1 MDVKKRR
8 VERATRLPTKDMATA
23 CWEFIVAKSNRPEPA
38 PMLVFRPLQGA
49 NSKSYQQIMNRLVW
63 APEGIF
69 RAAVSAPKVEPNILI
84 QCPILALHTGNA
96 AMRHGEK

>member
-49 NSKSYQQIMNRLVW
+49 NSKSYQQIMNRL
-63 APEGIF
+63 AGPPEGIF
-69 RAAVSAPKVEPNILI
+69 RAAVGGPKAGPNTLVR
-84 QCPILALHTGNA
+84 CPILALDTGNA